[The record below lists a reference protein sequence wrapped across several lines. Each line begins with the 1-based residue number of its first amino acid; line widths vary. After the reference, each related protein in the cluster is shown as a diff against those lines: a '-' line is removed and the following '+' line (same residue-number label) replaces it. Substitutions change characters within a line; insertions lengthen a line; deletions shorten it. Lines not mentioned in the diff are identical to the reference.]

1 MAGSFVHFATV
12 CTRLC
17 WINSATHQRSQAFP
31 LGLASH
37 PYITQGN
44 VLAGITAALALLAW
58 CRGCCFSIE
67 NPRGSSLI
75 EHPCMQLVVR
85 WLREKDHQGFGTC
98 CLKQH
103 SVSLGKFGAP
113 TQKPALIYSADVMDS
128 DLPDPAQLEAPH
140 PASSAPVCRQ
150 CHVCNCARQPCL
162 HCRPL
167 RCLQRAN
174 PGIQTITG
182 DSVLR
187 VLEGSNKHKSIR
199 KCGKLRSDVS
209 VVHLANGL

>member
-12 CTRLC
+12 CTSFC

-67 NPRGSSLI
+67 NPRG
-75 EHPCMQLVVR
+75 HPCMQLVVR

-113 TQKPALIYSADVMDS
+113 TQKPVLIYSADVMDI
-128 DLPDPAQLEAPH
+128 DLPDPAPSPSQLCPSL
-140 PASSAPVCRQ
+140 PPVSR
-150 CHVCNCARQPCL
+150 
-162 HCRPL
+162 
-167 RCLQRAN
+167 LQLC
-174 PGIQTITG
+174 TST
-182 DSVLR
+182 
-187 VLEGSNKHKSIR
+187 
-199 KCGKLRSDVS
+199 VS
-209 VVHLANGL
+209 TL